1 MDVQMLFVSTFGPGV
16 GKLQSVLHYF
26 DRLSESSTLRYC
38 NTHMHIRARSG
49 LTARCLQFR
58 RAR

>member
-38 NTHMHIRARSG
+38 NTHTHTHTHTQRADS
-49 LTARCLQFR
+49 
-58 RAR
+58 